1 MPLAVFFLVL
11 TLVLAIHR
19 PRGAGASWSAAAAA
33 IAAIA
38 SGTGLWTGQGLDWAA
53 AGERIA
59 STWDAVQGVL
69 TIPDPDTVRWLAR
82 YGQALAWTAA
92 GVAVLGCAVLAV
104 RWGLRTLRSVRRA
117 AFGGWGL
124 TGIALCV
131 LTPVLWQSG
140 LMSGLAA
147 WLPALSSGTLAHAGA
162 TVPAW
167 ESGPSTALLGTLT
180 METLGVVQRLAVA
193 SGLATGTGATSVG
206 SLATVLWLQL
216 LRGRWLRRGL
226 GRRLRQGLLV
236 ALPVLLPG
244 LGALALRA
252 G

>member
-19 PRGAGASWSAAAAA
+19 PRGAGASWSALAAT
-33 IAAIA
+33 IAAVA
-38 SGTGLWTGQGLDWAA
+38 SGTGLWNGEGLDWNA
-53 AGERIA
+53 AGARIA
-59 STWDAVQGVL
+59 ASWTSMRSVL
-69 TIPDPDTVRWLAR
+69 TIPDPDTARWLAQ
-82 YGQALAWTAA
+82 YGQALAWTAT
-92 GVAVLGCAVLAV
+92 GVALLGAVVLVLRGGWRALRNVRRAVLG
-104 RWGLRTLRSVRRA
+104 
-117 AFGGWGL
+117 GWGV
-124 TGIALCV
+124 TGLALCAAAP
-131 LTPVLWQSG
+131 LLWQSG
-140 LMSGLAA
+140 LVSGLVA
-147 WLPALSSGTLAHAGA
+147 WMPGLPAGTPAHAGV
-162 TVPAW
+162 VPAW
-167 ESGPSTALLGTLT
+167 ESGPPTALLGTLA
-180 METLGVVQRLAVA
+180 METLGIVQRLAVA